1 MIMDLSYQV
10 YNPTGQLVMQASESC
25 RYSRQQETLLLA
37 NGYTLKLNGR
47 KITKAEVRRDLSSK
61 GGNSESDT
69 RTGGG

>member
-47 KITKAEVRRDLSSK
+47 KITKTEVRRDLEGK
-61 GGNSESDT
+61 GG
-69 RTGGG
+69 